1 MDEEALAREQAR
13 LLCRA
18 IDQADLGLSEVWFHY
33 FSIGG
38 NAGQLEVEAYLH
50 HALPLPAL
58 ERDILAHAVN
68 ELIDHR
74 PVLYAPYTCDL
85 TDPQD
90 TGDIGASGRPGG
102 HESADG
108 EDQDGTDAP

>member
-18 IDQADLGLSEVWFHY
+18 IDHAGLNLSEVWFHY
-33 FSIGG
+33 FGLGG
-38 NAGQLEVEAYLH
+38 NVGQLEVEAYLH
-50 HALPLPAL
+50 HALPLPGL

-74 PVLYAPYTCDL
+74 PVFYAPYTSDL
-85 TDPQD
+85 DSAQDPGHPRT
-90 TGDIGASGRPGG
+90 TGDEETTEHDGRG
-102 HESADG
+102 EAD
-108 EDQDGTDAP
+108 TS

>member
-1 MDEEALAREQAR
+1 MDEDALAREQAR

-18 IDQADLGLSEVWFHY
+18 IDHAGLGLNEVWFHY
-33 FSIGG
+33 FSLGG

-50 HALPLPAL
+50 HALPLPGL

-74 PVLYAPYTCDL
+74 PVLYAPYTSDL
-85 TDPQD
+85 DDAQDPGHLQESGDQETTEHDGHGETD
-90 TGDIGASGRPGG
+90 TL
-102 HESADG
+102 
-108 EDQDGTDAP
+108 